1 MTNSLNDV
9 IEELKV
15 VSGNERNNIPLP
27 DDDLISKYERET
39 GFSFSSD
46 YKKLL
51 KEVGNI
57 YYGTIEL
64 LSVTEDKKF
73 YGELLT
79 AINDAKQVGVPESW
93 LPICEDNGSY
103 YCLDQQGRVQY
114 WSGDGDSEEQWP
126 DLAAWVKDVWIDGN

>member
-9 IEELKV
+9 IEELKI

-27 DDDLISKYERET
+27 DNSLIAKYEEEV
-39 GFSFSSD
+39 GFSLSSD

-73 YGELLT
+73 YRELLT
-79 AINDAKQVGVPESW
+79 AIIDAKEIGVPESW
-93 LPICEDNGSY
+93 VPICEDNGSY
-103 YCLDQQGRVQY
+103 YCLDQQGRVRY
-114 WSGDGDSEEQWP
+114 WSGDGSNDEQWP
-126 DLAAWVKDVWIDGN
+126 DLASWVKDVWIDGN